1 MFEKKKIKIPL
12 DEFIDNCLYHPKHG
26 YYMQKV
32 SFGKDG
38 DFITAPHISKI
49 FSEMILIWI
58 ISAWKNIYRNK
69 KINIVEL
76 GAGNGEMMHQIINT
90 SKRFFNFHK
99 KCKFIIYEKS
109 PKLINVQK

>member
-1 MFEKKKIKIPL
+1 MYLSWDHFYGFLKKMFEKKKIKIPL

-49 FSEMILIWI
+49 FSEMILI
-58 ISAWKNIYRNK
+58 
-69 KINIVEL
+69 
-76 GAGNGEMMHQIINT
+76 G
-90 SKRFFNFHK
+90 
-99 KCKFIIYEKS
+99 
-109 PKLINVQK
+109 